1 LQGGVS
7 VNRWIEEED
16 EAAAEEEAEEEAN
29 EGRRKSHQ
37 FVKSQTCFVV
47 FVVVDFVA
55 TAGKHRNHTRTHHLQ
70 NCNNHNEEYL

>member
-37 FVKSQTCFVV
+37 FLKSQTCFVV
-47 FVVVDFVA
+47 VVLVDFRCNGGEA
-55 TAGKHRNHTRTHHLQ
+55 PQSHTHAPPAKL
-70 NCNNHNEEYL
+70 

>member
-16 EAAAEEEAEEEAN
+16 EAAAEEEAN

-37 FVKSQTCFVV
+37 FLKSQTCFVV
-47 FVVVDFVA
+47 VVDFRCNGGEA
-55 TAGKHRNHTRTHHLQ
+55 PQSHTHAPPTKL
-70 NCNNHNEEYL
+70 